1 MWKRGAIR
9 WRSAHAHRGPDAA
22 GHRQRWHS
30 PRVFFPPIKDEY
42 CMSNRQE
49 PPLGL
54 SAGDFDEDPRDP
66 RLELSPADVA
76 FEAEQIARYQAELT
90 LEKTLLEI
98 DKLNI
103 ELTELRVDS
112 FRKWATLA
120 AVITGIMITLI
131 PALNKAPEA
140 PPSKGVAHER
150 TSHK

>member
-1 MWKRGAIR
+1 MWKRGASR
-9 WRSAHAHRGPDAA
+9 WRAAHAHRGPGAA
-22 GHRQRWHS
+22 GHRKRWHS
-30 PRVFFPPIKDEY
+30 PACFSTNQRDGY

-66 RLELSPADVA
+66 RLELSPADIAAEV
-76 FEAEQIARYQAELT
+76 EQIARYQAELT

-120 AVITGIMITLI
+120 AVITGVMITLI
-131 PALNKAPEA
+131 SAVNKAPEA

>member
-1 MWKRGAIR
+1 
-9 WRSAHAHRGPDAA
+9 
-22 GHRQRWHS
+22 
-30 PRVFFPPIKDEY
+30 
-42 CMSNRQE
+42 MSKRQE

-54 SAGDFDEDPRDP
+54 TADDVDEDFREPQ
-66 RLELSPADVA
+66 LEQSPVEVA
-76 FEAEQIARYQAELT
+76 AEAEQIARYQAELT

-120 AVITGIMITLI
+120 AVITGVMITLI
-131 PALNKAPEA
+131 SAVSTAPEA

>member
-1 MWKRGAIR
+1 MFTFGRAQQAIVRGGLAPLI
-9 WRSAHAHRGPDAA
+9 
-22 GHRQRWHS
+22 
-30 PRVFFPPIKDEY
+30 FPLIKDGY

-54 SAGDFDEDPRDP
+54 SAGDFDEDPIDP
-66 RLELSPADVA
+66 RLELSPADIA
-76 FEAEQIARYQAELT
+76 AEEEQIARYQAELT

-103 ELTELRVDS
+103 EFTELRVDS

-120 AVITGIMITLI
+120 AVITGVMITLI
-131 PALNKAPEA
+131 SAVNKAPEA